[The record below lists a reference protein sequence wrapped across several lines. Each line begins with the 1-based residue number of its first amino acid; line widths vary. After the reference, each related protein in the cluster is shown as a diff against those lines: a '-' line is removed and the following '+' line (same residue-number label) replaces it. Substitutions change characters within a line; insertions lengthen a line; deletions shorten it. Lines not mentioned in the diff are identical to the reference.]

1 MAHIPYGY
9 RIEDGHAVPE
19 PGEAQKL
26 NAFIEAYLGGL
37 SVKEARKASEIGLS
51 QSSLLDYLRRGTFA
65 GTDYY
70 PPIVPEGAWER
81 VTEELARRTHPS
93 FSIIPDAIPVYT
105 KFQTAKPEGTLIGSA
120 AEAAAAVYNLITP
133 AEYGRTFMNSTEQAT
148 VRAWVGI

>member
-19 PGEAQKL
+19 PGEVQKL

-51 QSSLLDYLRRGTFA
+51 QSSLLDYLRKGTFA

-70 PPIVPEGAWER
+70 PSIVPEGAWER
-81 VTEELARRTHPS
+81 VTEELARRTHPGYS
-93 FSIIPDAIPVYT
+93 VIPNALPVRT
-105 KFQTAKPEGTLIGSA
+105 KFQTAQPQGSCEGSA
-120 AEAAAAVYNLITP
+120 AEVAAAVYGLIIP
-133 AEYGRTFMNSTEQAT
+133 AEYGRTFMNTAEQAMI
-148 VRAWVGI
+148 RAWVGI